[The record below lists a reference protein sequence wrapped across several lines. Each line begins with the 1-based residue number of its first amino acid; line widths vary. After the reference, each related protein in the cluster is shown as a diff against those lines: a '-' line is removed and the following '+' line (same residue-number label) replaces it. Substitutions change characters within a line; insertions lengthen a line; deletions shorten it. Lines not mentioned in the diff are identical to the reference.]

1 MRLFDTSV
9 QELKYNVLKEV
20 ATQVFDGTL
29 ESEIL
34 NIPEKIIPGS
44 QATMRCC
51 IYKERAIVNER
62 VKMVLGGDKSNE
74 NVVEV
79 LKMAC
84 DECPVTQISVGE
96 ACRGCIAHRCVNV
109 CPRGAISV
117 INQKAHIDNEKCVEC
132 GKCLNVCPYS
142 AIIKLLRPCE
152 KACKVSAIVMDS
164 NKKATIDNNKCIS
177 CGACVYQC
185 PFGAIMDKS
194 YIVDAIK
201 ILKESNDN
209 KKYKVYAVAAPSI
222 SSQFGK
228 AKVGQVVSGLKQL
241 GFYSVVEAALGADM
255 VAYKEA
261 KELQEK
267 GFLTSSCC
275 PAFVSFIKTNFP
287 DMEKHISHNV
297 SPMVQIS
304 IYIKRVDPDA
314 RIIFIG
320 PCIAKKAEYQQ
331 QEIKGIVDCVIT
343 FEELQALFDSRN
355 ITLTELLDDV
365 LDNASYFGR
374 IFARSGGLTDAVS
387 QAIKEQGISEE
398 DFKFSPIACSGIDE
412 CKVALLK
419 ASKGVLQANFIEGMA
434 CESGCI
440 GGAACLTHGA
450 KDKTEVDNY
459 GKQAMEKC
467 IKDAIS
473 VLDFT

>member
-9 QELKYNVLKEV
+9 QELKYHVLKEV
-20 ATQVFDGTL
+20 AALAFEDALDSGL
-29 ESEIL
+29 IR
-34 NIPEKIIPGS
+34 IPEKIVPGPE
-44 QATMRCC
+44 ATMRCC

-62 VKMVLGGDKSNE
+62 IKLALGGDKANE

-79 LKMAC
+79 LNIAC
-84 DECPVTQISVGE
+84 DECPVTQFSVGE

-117 INQKAHIDNEKCVEC
+117 TSQKAHIDTAKCVAC

-142 AIIKLLRPCE
+142 AINKLLRPCE
-152 KACKVSAIVMDS
+152 KACKVSAISMDA
-164 NKKATIDNNKCIS
+164 NKKAHIDNNKCIS

-194 YIVDAIK
+194 YILEAIK
-201 ILKESNDN
+201 LLKESENN
-209 KKYKVYAVAAPSI
+209 SRYKVYAVAAPSI
-222 SSQFGK
+222 SSQFGQ
-228 AKVGQVVSGLKQL
+228 AQVGQVVSGLKML
-241 GFYSVVEAALGADM
+241 GFYNVVEAALGADM

-261 KELQEK
+261 AELVEK

-275 PAFVSFIKTNFP
+275 PAFVSYIKKSFP
-287 DMEKHISHNV
+287 KMEKHISHNV

-304 IYIKRVDPDA
+304 QYIKKVDPDA

-320 PCIAKKAEYQQ
+320 PCIAKKVEYR
-331 QEIKGIVDCVIT
+331 QEKIKGIVDCVIT
-343 FEELQALFDSRN
+343 FEELQALFDSRKVS
-355 ITLTELLDDV
+355 ISELPDDV
-365 LDNASYFGR
+365 LENASYFGR
-374 IFARSGGLTDAVS
+374 IFARSGGLTDAVR
-387 QAIKEQGISEE
+387 QALKEQGITEE
-398 DFKFSPIACSGIDE
+398 QFLFSPIACSGIEE
-412 CKVALLK
+412 CKTALIK
-419 ASKGVLQANFIEGMA
+419 ASKGVLSVNFIEGMA

-459 GKQAMEKC
+459 GKQAMEKN

-473 VLDFT
+473 ILKLV